1 MRDKKYIFRS
11 GFWKTSRRSS
21 RIKVSLNMK
30 LSLQIFKN
38 SEFHEKIRIF
48 EWIRRH
54 KHWLDLEGSRFEPN
68 QYKYQVWLSKRLL
81 KYPGRQIS
89 INLIF
94 HGVFSRKLRKFN
106 SSTTLPRKKNTFL
119 YVAKISPIGP
129 KIRSRIRLDH
139 GQWSTDIGRCR
150 SAFSLIHE
158 TCNPFCFL
166 LMK

>member
-1 MRDKKYIFRS
+1 
-11 GFWKTSRRSS
+11 
-21 RIKVSLNMK
+21 MK

-38 SEFHEKIRIF
+38 SEFHQKNRIF

-68 QYKYQVWLSKRLL
+68 KYKYQVWLSKRLL

-106 SSTTLPRKKNTFL
+106 SSTTLPRKK
-119 YVAKISPIGP
+119 SPFYTLLKSHLLDQKSVSGP
-129 KIRSRIRLDH
+129 EFGWTTVMGPRTLDGADEH
-139 GQWSTDIGRCR
+139 SVLFT
-150 SAFSLIHE
+150 S
-158 TCNPFCFL
+158 NPFCFL
-166 LMK
+166 LMEYVLLTFYI